1 MLHVVITGVAGF
13 IGSNLAAHLV
23 SRGRDVLG
31 IDNLVCGY
39 EENLTRAR
47 SAAATPSAASGSFSF
62 LRASCG
68 DAEAAAAL
76 RAGDIVVH
84 LGAISALASNQEAP
98 GPAYANNVASTAGLL
113 EACRLSGVAQVI
125 FASTGALYENT
136 PELPQSEAHVIAP
149 NLIYSLGK
157 KHCEELV
164 RSFYEVFGLPFTS
177 LRFFNV
183 FGPAQDAART
193 HPALIPYLIDC
204 FRRSD
209 VPLLVSCERGR
220 RELGGVEY

>member
-1 MLHVVITGVAGF
+1 
-13 IGSNLAAHLV
+13 
-23 SRGRDVLG
+23 
-31 IDNLVCGY
+31 
-39 EENLTRAR
+39 
-47 SAAATPSAASGSFSF
+47 
-62 LRASCG
+62 
-68 DAEAAAAL
+68 
-76 RAGDIVVH
+76 
-84 LGAISALASNQEAP
+84 
-98 GPAYANNVASTAGLL
+98 
-113 EACRLSGVAQVI
+113 VI

-136 PELPQSEAHVIAP
+136 PELPQSEAHVVAP

-204 FRRSD
+204 FRRGD
-209 VPLLVSCERGR
+209 VPLLHSDGKQSRDYVYIGDLLKVFDLLLARDAGAALNTEINVCSGRAVSVRDIVACVQRVMGVEIEPVYRDPQLLWEKSPRLWAGAR
-220 RELGGVEY
+220 PFPRDRMREEVEKYTLGDGSKAAELLGWRAETGLEEGVRAIVASGALGGR

>member
-1 MLHVVITGVAGF
+1 
-13 IGSNLAAHLV
+13 
-23 SRGRDVLG
+23 
-31 IDNLVCGY
+31 VCGY

-47 SAAATPSAASGSFSF
+47 SAAAATSAGSFSF
-62 LRASCG
+62 LKASCG

-76 RAGDIVVH
+76 RGRDVVIH

-125 FASTGALYENT
+125 FACALYENT

-164 RSFYEVFGLPFTS
+164 RSFFEVFGLPFTS

-193 HPALIPYLIDC
+193 HPALIPYLIDSFC
-204 FRRSD
+204 RGN
-209 VPLLVSCERGR
+209 VPLLHSDGKQSRDYVYIGDVLKVFDLLFARKEGALNTEINVCSGRAVSVRDIVACSA
-220 RELGGVEY
+220 

>member
-1 MLHVVITGVAGF
+1 MASSSECALPRVVITGVAGF

-23 SRGRDVLG
+23 ERGRDVLG

-47 SAAATPSAASGSFSF
+47 SAAATPSATGTFSF

-113 EACRLSGVAQVI
+113 EACRLAGVAQVI

-136 PELPQSEAHVIAP
+136 PELPQSEAHVVAP

-157 KHCEELV
+157 KHCVTQMRGVFLASAARFKVLGV
-164 RSFYEVFGLPFTS
+164 RGGLEILKTSMDKLDNLSWTAFGL
-177 LRFFNV
+177 LKD
-183 FGPAQDAART
+183 GCC
-193 HPALIPYLIDC
+193 I
-204 FRRSD
+204 SD
-209 VPLLVSCERGR
+209 DTLFL
-220 RELGGVEY
+220 